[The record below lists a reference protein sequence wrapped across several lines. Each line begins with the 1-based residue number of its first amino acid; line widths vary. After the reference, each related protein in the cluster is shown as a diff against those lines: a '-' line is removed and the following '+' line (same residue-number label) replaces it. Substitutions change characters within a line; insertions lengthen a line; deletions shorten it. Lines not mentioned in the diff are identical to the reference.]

1 MTVRVLACRR
11 GASRARRVDMTGF
24 CSYVV
29 GGAAERQK
37 VVYAVPPDSSNWCNV
52 LVVILCP
59 LSHTMTPSPYL
70 IIQICTLLCG
80 RLVMICVLHIDVA
93 CIYDVPRQAGGV
105 SSVL

>member
-37 VVYAVPPDSSNWCNV
+37 VVYAVPPDSSNWGDV
-52 LVVILCP
+52 LVVNTLTPVAHNHSIPIFENPNL
-59 LSHTMTPSPYL
+59 HTVVWSPEGHMSTPRRSNMY
-70 IIQICTLLCG
+70 
-80 RLVMICVLHIDVA
+80 V
-93 CIYDVPRQAGGV
+93 
-105 SSVL
+105 